1 MAWRSTSDL
10 GRTNGWTW
18 ANNHSA
24 RGLHPIT
31 ADLRWHNI
39 EHDSTGRISS
49 MTACKCIVHLRFPRD
64 NNSNDEEEGFIPPSH
79 PYDNQIAHTLSRSD
93 GLRKL
98 YLYGIP
104 IGSTACKALAS
115 FLQNPASNLE
125 VLSLKN
131 TELGNGRLRILSSGL
146 GVNETLRELN
156 IGTNPAITN
165 WRAVS
170 SALASPRRRLDKL
183 DLSDNTMCDLAVLS
197 ITNALLIN
205 TTIKSLILNSTWSI
219 SIVGTNHLY
228 QMLESPSCSLE
239 NLHLNHYGLDD
250 DLIQSLANALA
261 NNRHLRTLNLGNNW
275 EITDVGWETFEAVLR
290 NPNSSLEKLD
300 LSPCEISDQAM
311 ISFAGSLTNNITL
324 TDLILDHD
332 IKPVGCA
339 AFIRMLCGDS
349 SILSTYQSNHT
360 LERLCSAYREDSLP
374 EDLLS
379 LLQINRDNNLSQA
392 VRIKILMLSDEDLAP
407 FFLCMNKNALPYAI
421 AWMARD
427 DNSDIYDGSLNGFSL
442 LFLLFR
448 TMPTLLK
455 RGSLSSSVLTY
466 SV

>member
-1 MAWRSTSDL
+1 M
-10 GRTNGWTW
+10 
-18 ANNHSA
+18 
-24 RGLHPIT
+24 
-31 ADLRWHNI
+31 
-39 EHDSTGRISS
+39 
-49 MTACKCIVHLRFPRD
+49 
-64 NNSNDEEEGFIPPSH
+64 
-79 PYDNQIAHTLSRSD
+79 
-93 GLRKL
+93 
-98 YLYGIP
+98 
-104 IGSTACKALAS
+104 
-115 FLQNPASNLE
+115 
-125 VLSLKN
+125 LSLKN
-131 TELGNGRLRILSSGL
+131 TELGNGQLRILSSGL

-165 WRAVS
+165 WRAFS
-170 SALASPRRRLDKL
+170 SALASPRSRLEKL

-261 NNRHLRTLNLGNNW
+261 SNRLLRTLNLGNNW

-300 LSPCEISDQAM
+300 LSPCAISDQAM

-360 LERLCSAYREDSLP
+360 LQRLCSAYREDSLP

-455 RGSLSSSVLTY
+455 RGSLSSSVLIY